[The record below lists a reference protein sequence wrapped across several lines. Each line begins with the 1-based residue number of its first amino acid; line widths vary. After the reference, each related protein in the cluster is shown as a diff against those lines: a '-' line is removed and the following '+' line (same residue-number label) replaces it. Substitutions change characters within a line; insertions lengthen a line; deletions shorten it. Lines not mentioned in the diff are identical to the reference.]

1 LQRLLDHRQVSQSLS
16 EQAPEDGLRIGVIG
30 MEVAAVCYHD
40 VADCLQELESAVDVV
55 VEPT

>member
-1 LQRLLDHRQVSQSLS
+1 MTIV
-16 EQAPEDGLRIGVIG
+16 AVRIRGID
-30 MEVAAVCYHD
+30 MEFASVRYHD